1 MRNRRIPEEEME
13 QIMDLS
19 AREQVVLYSQ
29 MYSCGDVDMMVLL
42 DATGAFNSERGG
54 L

>member
-1 MRNRRIPEEEME
+1 MKKIPEMEME
-13 QIMDLS
+13 QIMDLTS
-19 AREQVVLYSQ
+19 KEQVIMYQKL
-29 MYSCGDVDMMVLL
+29 YSCGDADMMDLL